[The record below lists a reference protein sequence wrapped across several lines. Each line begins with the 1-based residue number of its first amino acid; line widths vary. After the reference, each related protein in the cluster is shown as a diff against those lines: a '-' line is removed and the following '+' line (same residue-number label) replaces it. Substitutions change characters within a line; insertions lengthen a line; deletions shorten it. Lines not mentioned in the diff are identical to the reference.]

1 MTKIPG
7 TLFVQHPSPCG
18 MHHRKTVGLPRIR
31 DRPIAVA
38 GRRCHTAGKETSFW
52 KDLDIRMES
61 NLMAVSPAGRNQFFR
76 GRYQKFHRLHS
87 DRIRYQVH
95 LEDVVE
101 ATASLPHMAGLP
113 HAPVRR
119 LGSSYKRD
127 VSMPKTSHDAC
138 QIARIGWAWEWGLG
152 C

>member
-1 MTKIPG
+1 LERFGYSDGIKSHGRFASREKPVLSRKVPEISS
-7 TLFVQHPSPCG
+7 SP
-18 MHHRKTVGLPRIR
+18 L
-31 DRPIAVA
+31 RPD
-38 GRRCHTAGKETSFW
+38 T
-52 KDLDIRMES
+52 
-61 NLMAVSPAGRNQFFR
+61 
-76 GRYQKFHRLHS
+76 
-87 DRIRYQVH
+87 
-95 LEDVVE
+95 
-101 ATASLPHMAGLP
+101 

>member
-61 NLMAVSPAGRNQFFR
+61 NLMAVFASREKPVLWRKVPEISSSPLRPDT
-76 GRYQKFHRLHS
+76 L
-87 DRIRYQVH
+87 
-95 LEDVVE
+95 
-101 ATASLPHMAGLP
+101 
-113 HAPVRR
+113 
-119 LGSSYKRD
+119 SS
-127 VSMPKTSHDAC
+127 TSK
-138 QIARIGWAWEWGLG
+138 G
-152 C
+152 CG